1 MSAAL
6 HPLAVPARGTWD
18 HRFAE
23 RTRHMRRSAVRE
35 LLKLTTRPDFISLAG
50 GLPAP
55 ELFPI
60 GEVRRASEAVLT
72 RHPKQ
77 ALQYGETEG
86 LAGLRDWIANHLSSP
101 GLTVKRTNVL
111 VTTGA
116 QQALDLIGRVFLDP
130 GDRVLVENP
139 TYLAA
144 LSAWRPL
151 GVGFLAMPSDADGM
165 CVDAMPPLLKQ
176 RPKLAYCIPNFQN
189 PQGTTLSGQRR
200 NCLVDLLHGE
210 DVVFVE
216 DNPYGDLR
224 YSGKE
229 VPHVLTLSARLGG
242 SSSIDGSVIYIGTF
256 SKVLAPGF
264 RVGWVVAPEPVIE
277 KLVLAKQAADL
288 HTSTLNQHIILE
300 LVADG
305 FLDRHIPLLRSA
317 YRERR
322 DGLVSALERLMPPEI
337 SWTRPEGGMFAFVT
351 LPSNMIATTLLTHA
365 LERKVAFV
373 PGEEFHIDGA
383 GTNTLRLSF
392 TGVTPEN
399 LARGVERLAEA
410 IEAAGRVDE
419 CHSGSLPTV
428 RA

>member
-1 MSAAL
+1 MSATPPPIAGPAL
-6 HPLAVPARGTWD
+6 RDWD
-18 HRFAE
+18 HRFAR
-23 RTRHMRRSAVRE
+23 RTLHMRRSAVRE
-35 LLKLTTRPDFISLAG
+35 LLKLTARPDFISLAG

-60 GEVRRASEAVLT
+60 SQVRKATEAVLT
-72 RHPKQ
+72 LHSKQ

-101 GLTVKRTNVL
+101 RLTVKRANVL
-111 VTTGA
+111 VTSGA
-116 QQALDLIGRVFLDP
+116 QQALELVGRVFLDP

-144 LSAWRPL
+144 LSAWRPS
-151 GVGFLAMPSDADGM
+151 GVEFLAVPSDTDGM
-165 CVDAMPPLLKQ
+165 CVDALPPLLEQ
-176 RPKLAYCIPNFQN
+176 RPKLAYCVPNFQN
-189 PQGTTLSGQRR
+189 PQGTTLSERRR
-200 NCLVDLLHGE
+200 NQLVDLLQGE

-224 YSGKE
+224 YSGSDG
-229 VPHVLTLSARLGG
+229 PHVLSLTAQSGG
-242 SSSIDGSVIYIGTF
+242 SSSIDGSVIYVGTF

-288 HTSTLNQHIILE
+288 HTSTLNQHIVLE

-305 FLDRHIPLLRSA
+305 FLDQHIPVLRSA

-322 DGLVSALERLMPPEI
+322 DALMSALERHMPAETT
-337 SWTRPEGGMFAFVT
+337 WTRPEGGMFVLVT
-351 LPSNMIATTLLTHA
+351 LPPHMRAAALLKHA
-365 LERKVAFV
+365 IDRKVAFV
-373 PGEEFHIDGA
+373 PGEEFHLGGA

-392 TGVTPEN
+392 TGLAPEI
-399 LARGVERLAEA
+399 LAQGIERLADA
-410 IEAAGRVDE
+410 IEAARRVAE
-419 CHSGSLPTV
+419 
-428 RA
+428 